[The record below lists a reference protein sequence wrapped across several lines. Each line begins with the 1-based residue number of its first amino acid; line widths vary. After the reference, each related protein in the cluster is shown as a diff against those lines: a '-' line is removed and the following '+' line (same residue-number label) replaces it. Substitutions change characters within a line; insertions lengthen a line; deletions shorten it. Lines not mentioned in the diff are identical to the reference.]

1 MLASLRTCL
10 IAATIG
16 VAGMSP
22 ALPASYSVIYSFPP
36 AQIDISEALGGV
48 GLAAGPG
55 GTLFGITSNYGS
67 AGEGRLFELSPPAV
81 GGTQWTETTLADFD
95 ARGANG
101 KNPSALAI
109 GPDGAVY
116 VTTVEGAGIYGV
128 VVKFSPPLAGQT
140 KWTQTILYKFPVAAG
155 IGLPVGQIYVNSG
168 GVIFGTIGLTFGL
181 DHQSGGAVYRL
192 APPSS
197 GQGRYLFSLLHLF
210 PAGSGPFTG
219 LTLGADGAFYS
230 ADQAIWRLQPST
242 SGQGTPWSFETLIAH
257 SSFLAD
263 DYVLPPVADRSLR
276 LFGAATYGGRS
287 GIPGNPKNGFIYRAN
302 PPAAGQAAWTFD
314 RLYQFNDG
322 ADGVWPN
329 GVLEGPNGVLY
340 GTAASGFSQPR
351 CPPHSSDPNGMY
363 NCGVV
368 FSLTPRAGVLPWK
381 ETVLHTFGSP
391 PDGATPVSNLVR
403 GTTTDGRLALFGAT
417 LYGGTHGLGTIY
429 EVIP

>member
-1 MLASLRTCL
+1 MSGSLFLTEVAVGPRSTFYDKVVRL
-10 IAATIG
+10 DPPATG
-16 VAGMSP
+16 QTAWTKPRSP
-22 ALPASYSVIYSFPP
+22 ACRLELNVFPSLALP
-36 AQIDISEALGGV
+36 
-48 GLAAGPG
+48 
-55 GTLFGITSNYGS
+55 GS
-67 AGEGRLFELSPPAV
+67 A
-81 GGTQWTETTLADFD
+81 D
-95 ARGANG
+95 
-101 KNPSALAI
+101 
-109 GPDGAVY
+109 
-116 VTTVEGAGIYGV
+116 
-128 VVKFSPPLAGQT
+128 
-140 KWTQTILYKFPVAAG
+140 PV
-155 IGLPVGQIYVNSG
+155 
-168 GVIFGTIGLTFGL
+168 
-181 DHQSGGAVYRL
+181 R
-192 APPSS
+192 
-197 GQGRYLFSLLHLF
+197 
-210 PAGSGPFTG
+210 
-219 LTLGADGAFYS
+219 
-230 ADQAIWRLQPST
+230 
-242 SGQGTPWSFETLIAH
+242 AH
-257 SSFLAD
+257 SSFLAE

-302 PPAAGQAAWTFD
+302 PPATGQAAWTFD

-403 GTTTDGRLALFGAT
+403 GTTTGGRLALFGAT